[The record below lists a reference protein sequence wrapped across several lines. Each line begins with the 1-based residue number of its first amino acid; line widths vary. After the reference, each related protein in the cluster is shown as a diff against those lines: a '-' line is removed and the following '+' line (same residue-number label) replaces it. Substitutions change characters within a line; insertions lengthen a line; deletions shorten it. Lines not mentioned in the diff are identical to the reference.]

1 MLFRETKLPGA
12 FLVDLEAQEDE
23 RGFFARYY
31 CEKQF
36 LKQCLNTQWVQ
47 LNNSLSKD
55 SGTLRGLHFQQK
67 PYSEVKLVRCVQ
79 GAIWDV
85 IVDLRNGSG
94 TFGKWF
100 GVELNATNRTMMYVP
115 KGFAH
120 GFVTLQK
127 NSEIIYMVSEF
138 YTPEAE
144 QTLLWCDEAVD
155 INWPILPLVISKKD
169 ENGVKLKNIKP
180 IICEHNQ

>member
-1 MLFRETKLPGA
+1 
-12 FLVDLEAQEDE
+12 
-23 RGFFARYY
+23 
-31 CEKQF
+31 
-36 LKQCLNTQWVQ
+36 
-47 LNNSLSKD
+47 
-55 SGTLRGLHFQQK
+55 
-67 PYSEVKLVRCVQ
+67 
-79 GAIWDV
+79 
-85 IVDLRNGSG
+85 
-94 TFGKWF
+94 
-100 GVELNATNRTMMYVP
+100 MMYVP

-155 INWPILPLVISKKD
+155 ISWPILPLVISKKD